1 MSFASDVKKELSK
14 ADISIKNRRLAE
26 CYGLLLYSR
35 RFSEAEIKLKTEAIS
50 VAERFSEHISTL
62 FGAIVEKKSTLR
74 ASKEEINLHSIK
86 VLLESDCK
94 RIFNFFGHSSEA
106 TTLRVNRA
114 NIEDEQC
121 VSAFLRGVFL
131 SCGSVNDPQ
140 KNYHLEFC
148 VPYKNLCNDLCTL
161 MGEIDECNLTPRT
174 TLRNGT
180 HIVYLKDSEQITDL
194 LTYMGASGSAMD
206 IMSAKAYKQMRN
218 VTNRRINSELANI
231 TRTANAGA
239 KILNAIDIIDADRG
253 INSLPENL
261 QIVAKLKKENPELSL
276 SALGAC
282 LNPPISRSGVN
293 HRLNKLIE
301 LAEEIKRETG
311 EQNEQ

>member
-1 MSFASDVKKELSK
+1 MSFAGEVKKELSK
-14 ADISIKNRRLAE
+14 ADININSRRLAE

-35 RFSEAEIKLKTEAIS
+35 RFTRQEIKLKTEAIC
-50 VAERFSEHISTL
+50 VAERFSEHMSTL

-74 ASKEEINLHSIK
+74 ASKEDINLHSIR
-86 VLLESDCK
+86 VLLESDCQ
-94 RIFNFFGHSSEA
+94 RIFSFFGHTSNSL
-106 TTLRVNRA
+106 TLRVNRA

-121 VSAFLRGVFL
+121 TSAFLRGAFL
-131 SCGSVNDPQ
+131 ACGSVNDPQ

-161 MGEIDECNLTPRT
+161 MGEITECTLTPRMT
-174 TLRNGT
+174 VRNGT

-194 LTYMGASGSAMD
+194 LTYMGATNSAMD

-231 TRTANAGA
+231 SRTAEAGA

-253 INSLPENL
+253 ISSLPDNL
-261 QIVAKLKKENPELSL
+261 RVVAELKRENPELSL
-276 SALGAC
+276 SALGN
-282 LNPPISRSGVN
+282 LLDPPISRSGVN

-301 LAEEIKRETG
+301 LAEEIRKDSG
-311 EQNEQ
+311 GKNE

>member
-1 MSFASDVKKELSK
+1 MSFAGEVKKELSK
-14 ADISIKNRRLAE
+14 ADISINARRVAE

-35 RFSEAEIKLKTEAIS
+35 RFSKEEIKLKTES
-50 VAERFSEHISTL
+50 MCVAERFSEHISTL
-62 FGAIVEKKSTLR
+62 FGAIIEKKSTLR
-74 ASKEEINLHSIK
+74 ATKEDINLHSIK
-86 VLLESDCK
+86 VLLQSDCQ
-94 RIFNFFGHSSEA
+94 RIFTSFGHIPDA
-106 TTLRVNRA
+106 LTLRVNRA

-121 VSAFLRGVFL
+121 VSAFLRGAFL

-161 MGEIDECNLTPRT
+161 MGEVAECDLTPRT
-174 TLRNGT
+174 TVRNGT

-194 LTYMGASGSAMD
+194 LTYMGAPNSAMD

-218 VTNRRINSELANI
+218 ITNRRINSELANI
-231 TRTANAGA
+231 SRIAEAGA
-239 KILNAIDIIDADRG
+239 KILSAIDVIEADRG
-253 INSLPENL
+253 LSALPENL
-261 QIVAKLKKENPELSL
+261 REVAELKRDNPELSL
-276 SALGAC
+276 SALGNL

-301 LAEEIKRETG
+301 LADEIKQEAG
-311 EQNEQ
+311 IKNE

>member
-1 MSFASDVKKELSK
+1 MSFAGEVKKELSK
-14 ADISIKNRRLAE
+14 ADISINARRVAE

-35 RFSEAEIKLKTEAIS
+35 RFSKEEIKLKTES
-50 VAERFSEHISTL
+50 MCVAERFSEHISML
-62 FGAIVEKKSTLR
+62 FGAIIEKKSTLR
-74 ASKEEINLHSIK
+74 ATKEDINLHSIK
-86 VLLESDCK
+86 VLLQSDCQ
-94 RIFNFFGHSSEA
+94 RIFTSFGHIPDA
-106 TTLRVNRA
+106 LTLRVNRA

-121 VSAFLRGVFL
+121 VSAFLRGAFL

-161 MGEIDECNLTPRT
+161 MGEVAECNLTPRT
-174 TLRNGT
+174 TVRNGT

-194 LTYMGASGSAMD
+194 LTYMGAPNSAMD

-218 VTNRRINSELANI
+218 ITNRRINSELANI
-231 TRTANAGA
+231 SRIAEAGA
-239 KILNAIDIIDADRG
+239 RILSAIDVIDADRG
-253 INSLPENL
+253 LSALPENL
-261 QIVAKLKKENPELSL
+261 REVAELKRDNPELSL
-276 SALGAC
+276 SALGNL

-301 LAEEIKRETG
+301 LADEIKQEAG
-311 EQNEQ
+311 IKNE